1 MGQSKR
7 KVVPVASRH
16 LVCLNC
22 KSWVDFKSS
31 GCGKTWAETRG
42 ESFAF
47 TCKGCTEV
55 TVLVKEVEGLKQ
67 MVEDMMMGKVTRMR
81 FEDKGEETES
91 RVTKI
96 GANQERE
103 EAADNF
109 RTEET
114 ITGVEDEGEIRTE
127 ERKEI
132 WSGATLMATHAY
144 TRNPES
150 PIGKEI
156 DLQQWDT
163 LVFKGEH
170 AENEH
175 WRLVE
180 DRYGQV
186 GYAPAAF
193 LVVILNTTAE
203 EEESDAT
210 KKGQENSTED
220 NQINGGRIGQ
230 EGERR
235 KSYSAAVIDGIK
247 RNATIYVGDSIIRK
261 TDSRLSKGEDVVV
274 CLPGAR
280 IEHVT
285 ERVEKIVGRGNGG
298 TILVHVGT
306 NNTDKEG
313 TTAIVEKYRKLLK
326 KTKQAR
332 LGQIILSGILPVCG
346 NRIQGYRNSKR
357 MAVNGMVERLCK
369 EEDVGYVDMWDS
381 FVGNEELYFRDG
393 LHLSGKG
400 AAVLAEGLSGA
411 VASGLGK
418 VRYLN

>member
-22 KSWVDFKSS
+22 KRSVDFKSS

-42 ESFAF
+42 EIFAF

-81 FEDKGEETES
+81 FEEKGEETES

-144 TRNPES
+144 TKNPES

-193 LVVILNTTAE
+193 LVVILDTTAE

-210 KKGQENSTED
+210 KKGQENST
-220 NQINGGRIGQ
+220 
-230 EGERR
+230 
-235 KSYSAAVIDGIK
+235 
-247 RNATIYVGDSIIRK
+247 
-261 TDSRLSKGEDVVV
+261 
-274 CLPGAR
+274 
-280 IEHVT
+280 
-285 ERVEKIVGRGNGG
+285 
-298 TILVHVGT
+298 
-306 NNTDKEG
+306 
-313 TTAIVEKYRKLLK
+313 
-326 KTKQAR
+326 
-332 LGQIILSGILPVCG
+332 
-346 NRIQGYRNSKR
+346 
-357 MAVNGMVERLCK
+357 
-369 EEDVGYVDMWDS
+369 
-381 FVGNEELYFRDG
+381 
-393 LHLSGKG
+393 
-400 AAVLAEGLSGA
+400 
-411 VASGLGK
+411 
-418 VRYLN
+418 